1 MQKNFPSSFFLLKVI
16 PLLTIIWTM
25 FIISKWSLIQ
35 QHMFICQWHNM
46 WNNLNINQFWPKDN
60 NDMMQCVTYNK
71 SFLFTSRL
79 KALELQKKTNKY
91 LYGTKESF
99 QMFLK
104 WKTPIHSY
112 MNWGMNNIGI
122 QFELN

>member
-1 MQKNFPSSFFLLKVI
+1 
-16 PLLTIIWTM
+16 
-25 FIISKWSLIQ
+25 
-35 QHMFICQWHNM
+35 
-46 WNNLNINQFWPKDN
+46 
-60 NDMMQCVTYNK
+60 MQCVTYNK

-104 WKTPIHSY
+104 
-112 MNWGMNNIGI
+112 
-122 QFELN
+122 